1 MMKNVFNNRSIDLS
15 MDERVRKLS
24 IDTNFFNHTTAILT
38 TVESLSKLVAGSI
51 SPGQK
56 PTDFIESQ
64 IRLSSQVMPSDL
76 TTSNFSLSVPQTAF
90 EKYLNLPVSSVI
102 VPTSKDKTGV
112 TVSITSVHAG
122 LYNFLNE
129 EFNSNPL
136 HISLSSLPC
145 GASQHCDLHV
155 SLQNSKSLSPSVLNG
170 HGRRLAGDYH
180 TKSCVQDDYSSSL
193 FQCSD
198 GSSLSIQCNGTAGM
212 MKRQCPVTSYSFEC
226 NAISGSSVKKGSSSG
241 CQVHSYTDTNVTCI
255 CSLQSE
261 TTTQYSHDE
270 KYTVNYVSMLESTTQ
285 SFESTIESVS
295 YLSASTVTESWIS
308 LVTIGVLTL
317 SIAIALILSH
327 YFDHEMKKIKPHD
340 KKVCEGSHEKLLS
353 VKKRRVEKKKMIN
366 MELELVENS
375 LPKALSSRS
384 FTDRC
389 IDEIKHHHRWL
400 GIVFYFSEDFP
411 RILRVTSLATN
422 MIIMLFMQSL
432 TYNLTNPDDGS
443 CKSLTNRA
451 DCQEASSPYDS
462 GESKCEW
469 ISSTGKCQFIQPDSQ
484 IKVVLFVAVFCAVV
498 STPIALLVDWILLNI
513 IASPTHVAVDS
524 KTDDFFEEDESNALF
539 ASNEG
544 TNRTLL
550 DVAGLTENENKFV
563 RRGTLT
569 DLKSFH
575 LLCGELKKYHH
586 NLLDNE
592 RAEFDR
598 K

>member
-1 MMKNVFNNRSIDLS
+1 
-15 MDERVRKLS
+15 
-24 IDTNFFNHTTAILT
+24 
-38 TVESLSKLVAGSI
+38 
-51 SPGQK
+51 
-56 PTDFIESQ
+56 
-64 IRLSSQVMPSDL
+64 
-76 TTSNFSLSVPQTAF
+76 
-90 EKYLNLPVSSVI
+90 
-102 VPTSKDKTGV
+102 
-112 TVSITSVHAG
+112 
-122 LYNFLNE
+122 
-129 EFNSNPL
+129 
-136 HISLSSLPC
+136 
-145 GASQHCDLHV
+145 
-155 SLQNSKSLSPSVLNG
+155 
-170 HGRRLAGDYH
+170 
-180 TKSCVQDDYSSSL
+180 
-193 FQCSD
+193 
-198 GSSLSIQCNGTAGM
+198 
-212 MKRQCPVTSYSFEC
+212 
-226 NAISGSSVKKGSSSG
+226 
-241 CQVHSYTDTNVTCI
+241 
-255 CSLQSE
+255 
-261 TTTQYSHDE
+261 
-270 KYTVNYVSMLESTTQ
+270 MLESTTQ
-285 SFESTIESVS
+285 SFESTIESVG
-295 YLSASTVTESWIS
+295 YLSASTVVESWIS
-308 LVTIGVLTL
+308 LVTVGALTL

-327 YFDHEMKKIKPHD
+327 YYDHEMKKIKPHD
-340 KKVCEGSHEKLLS
+340 KKVYEGSHKKQLS
-353 VKKRRVEKKKMIN
+353 LTKRRVEKKKVIN

-375 LPKALSSRS
+375 LPQALSSRS

-411 RILRVTSLATN
+411 RMLRVTSLATN

-443 CKSLTNRA
+443 CKSLTNSA
-451 DCQEASSPYDS
+451 DCQEALSPYDS

-550 DVAGLTENENKFV
+550 DVAGLNENESNFV

-575 LLCGELKKYHH
+575 LLCGELKKYRH
-586 NLLDNE
+586 NLLENE